1 MQIAFILTAFVT
13 GFALAYAYLISKSGK
28 ETKDSGIKL
37 NEAQTQLSVLSE
49 RLNVLTSSL
58 SGSESALKMEREQVL
73 KLTAEL
79 TKSQTENRS
88 LLEKIAESRQQLE
101 QLNERFTK
109 EFENLSNR
117 ILEENSKKFTEQ
129 NKTNIEQV
137 LAPLRDRIKDFEKRV
152 DDSYKLEAM
161 ERNSL
166 KGEIK
171 NLIELNK
178 QISDEAN
185 NLAKA
190 LKGDT
195 KKQGNWG
202 EVILERILE
211 RSGLVKGSEYEVQV
225 SASNEE
231 GRRLQPDV
239 IVYLPDNKHIII
251 DSKVSLIAYES
262 MVNCEN
268 EEERER
274 CLKDH
279 VLSVKNHIKQLSEK
293 QYQHLPGM
301 HSPDFVLLFM
311 PIESSFGFA
320 VQADNELFSFAWDR
334 KIVIV
339 SPTTLL
345 ATLKTISSLWKQEKQ
360 TRNAIDIA
368 NMAGGLYDKFVAFHK
383 DLTDVSLKLDAAKR
397 SHDDAIRKLA
407 EGPGNIVRRITELKK
422 MGAKATKE
430 LPSSVMESAEE

>member
-73 KLTAEL
+73 KLTTEL